1 MPPDEAA
8 ACRALVA
15 ALIRG
20 DQTSFSGDTNLLAA
34 DGRRLRAAVHMT
46 LVDGT
51 GEGDAP
57 VLVHAVD
64 VTEQRLAE
72 RRMRHLVDHDPLT
85 GLLNRRGLAA
95 AMQTQ
100 VAQSRR
106 YGTAGALLVLDLD
119 GFKAVNDTLGHDAG
133 DKLLVRVADEL
144 RACLRETDV
153 LARLG
158 GDEFAV
164 ILPRETLDEAA
175 VVAGKI
181 TDRLRATGEA
191 VTASVGVAP
200 FSAEHESGDDVMRAA
215 DLAMYSAKAAGRD
228 RHAVAGRHPDLV

>member
-1 MPPDEAA
+1 
-8 ACRALVA
+8 
-15 ALIRG
+15 
-20 DQTSFSGDTNLLAA
+20 
-34 DGRRLRAAVHMT
+34 MT

-106 YGTAGALLVLDLD
+106 YGSAGALLVLDLD

-133 DKLLVRVADEL
+133 DKLLVRIADEL

-175 VVAGKI
+175 VVAAKI
-181 TDRLRATGEA
+181 TDRLRGRP
-191 VTASVGVAP
+191 ASASP
-200 FSAEHESGDDVMRAA
+200 PAWRARPSPPSTRAA
-215 DLAMYSAKAAGRD
+215 TTSCARPTWRCTRRRPRGAIVTPWP
-228 RHAVAGRHPDLV
+228 VATPTSCRGAPVCG